1 MKNNQLERYATAAFV
16 IGSIIG
22 TYFFSRPRRG
32 AFRTEIADEQ
42 QRELDLNLT
51 TPANATFGIAWPV
64 IYTGTIG
71 LAIHQALPSQENNP
85 RYASARP
92 WLWANYALNLVFGYF
107 FSKSDLPSRAGGAL
121 TTISLLPLSLGLHRQ
136 LEIGRTEVPEPENTL
151 RKSISLYTGWL
162 TAATVVSGANLLLQA
177 GYRVSPAAARRWAYG
192 ILSATGG
199 LGIIVSKRLNDPY
212 YLLTL
217 ITAFVGIAAKQ
228 RGRNDEVA
236 ALAAAWAVAL
246 AGVFVKRLQDAQ
258 ADNQQEPATDPA
270 DTSPASI
277 TEPSSTALVDMEAD

>member
-22 TYFFSRPRRG
+22 TFFFSRPKRG
-32 AFRTEIADEQ
+32 AFRTDIADEQ

-71 LAIHQALPSQENNP
+71 LAVHQALPSQANNP
-85 RYASARP
+85 RYAKARP
-92 WLWANYALNLVFGYF
+92 WLWANYVLNLVFGYF
-107 FSKSDLPSRAGGAL
+107 FSKSDLSSRVGGGL

-136 LEIGRTEVPEPENTL
+136 LEIGRTAVPEPENTL

-177 GYRVSPAAARRWAYG
+177 GYRVSPATARRWAYG

-199 LGIIVSKRLNDPY
+199 LGIVVSKRLNDPY
-212 YLLTL
+212 YLVTL
-217 ITAFVGIAAKQ
+217 IAAFVGIAAKQ
-228 RGRNDEVA
+228 RGRNDDVA
-236 ALAAAWAVAL
+236 AVAAAWAVAL
-246 AGVFVKRLQDAQ
+246 AGVFVQRLRDAQ
-258 ADNQQEPATDPA
+258 TTAQQAPATDAADQSSESPAEPATP
-270 DTSPASI
+270 
-277 TEPSSTALVDMEAD
+277 ALVEADKG